1 MTRSSQRNVHVS
13 PRVQL
18 PADPIAD
25 EATRPLDKMLRPRT
39 LRKEQQLQ
47 NERQRRSWTQT
58 VDRSDIVPCGVRA
71 ADSDGLLY
79 SVTQSSLAPASGL
92 IT

>member
-1 MTRSSQRNVHVS
+1 MTTRG
-13 PRVQL
+13 QL

-25 EATRPLDKMLRPRT
+25 EAIRPLDKMLRPRT
-39 LRKEQQLQ
+39 LRKEQQLRSEQ
-47 NERQRRSWTQT
+47 QRRSWTQT
-58 VDRSDIVPCGVRA
+58 VDRSDIVPCDVRA